1 MKKMGNVRQCGNA
14 LWEYRNL
21 MWEESVGLSTE
32 LSKHMMLAFH
42 VVHGLVNTL
51 ICFVMYK

>member
-32 LSKHMMLAFH
+32 LSKHMILVFH